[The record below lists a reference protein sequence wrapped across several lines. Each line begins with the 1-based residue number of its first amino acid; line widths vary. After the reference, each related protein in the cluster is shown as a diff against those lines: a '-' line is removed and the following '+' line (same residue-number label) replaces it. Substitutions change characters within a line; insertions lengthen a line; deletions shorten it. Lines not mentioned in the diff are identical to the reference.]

1 MFYVQGKFSFFKSG
15 GGGGLS
21 PSPPSYAP
29 FTGEILKGYIKDC
42 FKINGKQRIKMS
54 KKGEYVKFKLLF
66 PFYYV
71 RTRQIES

>member
-1 MFYVQGKFSFFKSG
+1 MFRANLAF
-15 GGGGLS
+15 LS
-21 PSPPSYAP
+21 RAEGEDSPPSLPSYAP
-29 FTGEILKGYIKDC
+29 FTEEILKGYIKDC

-66 PFYYV
+66 SFYYV

>member
-1 MFYVQGKFSFFKSG
+1 MFRANLAF
-15 GGGGLS
+15 LS
-21 PSPPSYAP
+21 RAEGEDSPPPPPSYAP